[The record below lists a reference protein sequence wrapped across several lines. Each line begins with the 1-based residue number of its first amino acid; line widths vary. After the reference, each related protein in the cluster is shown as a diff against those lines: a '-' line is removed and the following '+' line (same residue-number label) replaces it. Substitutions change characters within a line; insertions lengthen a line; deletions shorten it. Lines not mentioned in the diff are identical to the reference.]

1 MEVKIETKPSSTR
14 PTAPAESNSTFNKN
28 GTAVLYEPERSF
40 ESPVQV
46 CDPAM
51 PAMSEEST
59 PGTPRMQLFFVLGS
73 VQTLP
78 VWILADSGSVR
89 NLIDEAV
96 YLKLPY
102 QPPIRDPGDV
112 LVIGGN
118 GEALELKG
126 FAVLPVSV
134 GTTLLWH
141 EFGVVPNLPLEVLIG
156 ADVLAAHQC
165 SLLYL
170 KNNRKRL
177 LFGNPACVS
186 CVRFRG
192 DPQVG
197 TSTQMKF
204 VDRTIRK
211 RRNRLKIG
219 SNFIA
224 TLPDAEESEEEE
236 NNSEIVVKSPKREST
251 STQVSGSNTSAL
263 EQVDK
268 SEIQQH
274 LRIQSRNNPK

>member
-1 MEVKIETKPSSTR
+1 
-14 PTAPAESNSTFNKN
+14 
-28 GTAVLYEPERSF
+28 
-40 ESPVQV
+40 
-46 CDPAM
+46 
-51 PAMSEEST
+51 MSEEST

-186 CVRFRG
+186 CVRYRG

-224 TLPDAEESEEEE
+224 TIPDAEESEEEE
-236 NNSEIVVKSPKREST
+236 NNSEIVVKSSTKRINLNSISQVQILQHWSKLT
-251 STQVSGSNTSAL
+251 SLKFNNTHSDSITKQP
-263 EQVDK
+263 EMIK
-268 SEIQQH
+268 PSEP
-274 LRIQSRNNPK
+274 IQSGKCQKVLAELRVSTLPVPDTIRRSWWR

>member
-1 MEVKIETKPSSTR
+1 M
-14 PTAPAESNSTFNKN
+14 
-28 GTAVLYEPERSF
+28 
-40 ESPVQV
+40 
-46 CDPAM
+46 
-51 PAMSEEST
+51 
-59 PGTPRMQLFFVLGS
+59 
-73 VQTLP
+73 
-78 VWILADSGSVR
+78 
-89 NLIDEAV
+89 
-96 YLKLPY
+96 
-102 QPPIRDPGDV
+102 

-126 FAVLPVSV
+126 FSVLPVSF

-165 SLLYL
+165 SLLFL

-186 CVRFRG
+186 CVRHRG

-197 TSTQMKF
+197 TSTQMIF

-224 TLPDAEESEEEE
+224 TLPGAEESEEEE
-236 NNSEIVVKSPKREST
+236 NNSEIFVKSPKREST

-268 SEIQQH
+268 SKIQQYH
-274 LRIQSRNNPK
+274 SDSITKQPEIIQPSEPIQSGKFQKVLAELGVSTLPVPDTIRTKLVEVVKYNLDAFAASPTDLGRASVV